1 MVQDKL
7 QIPFSLRLH
16 HNIACGFVDE
26 IHICKTQTE
35 AVQKFDEWASE
46 HFFTSSR
53 KQTNILLGKETKMNK
68 IDTHKS

>member
-1 MVQDKL
+1 MVQDKQ

-35 AVQKFDEWASE
+35 AVQKFDE
-46 HFFTSSR
+46 
-53 KQTNILLGKETKMNK
+53 
-68 IDTHKS
+68 